1 MKIAIVLTIL
11 SSMAFA
17 QDEKSQNLDQL
28 KKMIAGNIDQHITM
42 LQSFKS
48 CVQSA
53 SGKEQLQDCR
63 KTNKEAME
71 KFKQENKSERE
82 SFREKIK
89 SSREEKREKR
99 NKKED

>member
-1 MKIAIVLTIL
+1 MKIAIVLTML
-11 SSMAFA
+11 SSIALA
-17 QDEKSQNLDQL
+17 QNDKSENLEQL
-28 KKMIAGNIDQHITM
+28 KKMIAGNIEQHITI

-53 SGKEQLQDCR
+53 SGREQLQSCR
-63 KTNKEAME
+63 KSNKEAME
-71 KFKQENKSERE
+71 KFKQENKGERE